1 MYLAAIIQQIFQELM
16 TYKLRSSLAIFCI
29 AFGTLAVVVLLALG
43 TGFCE
48 ASAKNLFS
56 ITSGTFAVW
65 TDRAEK
71 SYGGYPKGRYNHLT
85 LNDVME
91 LPKIFPNI
99 IAVSPQRFKKG
110 SLSYNG
116 KAYTKTIEGTA
127 PDHQLLDK
135 IKLTV
140 GSRFINQIDVA
151 NKARVAV
158 LGEKIKQT
166 LFGKDNALGK
176 QFLINGIPFTLI
188 GVVHKDNKN
197 NRFDDRVFI
206 SNQAYMALF
215 DDANINF
222 FFVLPKPDVNPVQF
236 EQLLR
241 SHFARKYCFD
251 KNDKGAFRLWSS
263 YKFFQFIKWFLVGIR
278 LFLGFCGTMILVVGS
293 IGVANIMFLIVTER
307 TYEIGLR
314 KAIGATDRQILEQL
328 LFEALMIIGIGGG
341 LGISVAVLIIK
352 ILQRLT
358 LPAWLGMP
366 VLSWQTMVITIIILA
381 LTGLITGFF
390 PARRAAR
397 MDPIEALTL

>member
-1 MYLAAIIQQIFQELM
+1 MYVTTIIKQIFEELM
-16 TYKLRSSLAIFCI
+16 AHKLRSSLAIFCI

-48 ASAKNLFS
+48 ATSKNLFS
-56 ITSGTFAVW
+56 ITGGTFAVW
-65 TDRAEK
+65 MNRTEK
-71 SYGGYPKGRYNHLT
+71 SYGGYPKGRHNHLT

-99 IAVSPQRFKKG
+99 ALVSPQRFKQA
-110 SLSYNG
+110 SISYNG

-135 IKLTV
+135 IKLTTH
-140 GSRFINQIDVA
+140 SRFINQIDVA
-151 NKARVAV
+151 SKARVAV
-158 LGEKIKQT
+158 LGGKITQI
-166 LFGKDNALGK
+166 LFGSTNALGK
-176 QFLINGIPFTLI
+176 QFLINGAPFTLI
-188 GVVHKDNKN
+188 GIVHKDNK
-197 NRFDDRVFI
+197 RKSFDDRIFI
-206 SNQAYMALF
+206 SNQAYETLF

-251 KNDKGAFRLWSS
+251 KNDKGAFGLWGS
-263 YKFFQFIKWFLVGIR
+263 YKFFQFIKWFLIGIR
-278 LFLGFCGTMILVVGS
+278 LFLGFCGAMILAVGS

-341 LGISVAVLIIK
+341 LGIGVAIAIIK
-352 ILQRLT
+352 VLQHVT

-366 VLSWQTMVITIIILA
+366 ELSWQTMVITIIVLA

-390 PARRAAR
+390 PAKRAASL
-397 MDPIEALTL
+397 DPIEALTL